1 MGGGGLAGSPT
12 PIRPT
17 PGTIVSILS
26 FLSDSSFGLQS
37 REISQGGIPMYDVI
51 PITEIMIFLS
61 SELPSWD
68 LVSFFSSH
76 ERERVS
82 LHYPLYQ
89 NVKNL

>member
-37 REISQGGIPMYDVI
+37 RESSRGGIPMYDVI
-51 PITEIMIFLS
+51 PITEIAIFLS
-61 SELPSWD
+61 SKLSSWD
-68 LVSFFSSH
+68 PVCFFSSH
-76 ERERVS
+76 ERKCVS
-82 LHYPLYQ
+82 SHYHLY
-89 NVKNL
+89 